1 MGDYCA
7 VFIHI
12 LNIECLNTEYA
23 HSARLTYG
31 QGTGNGPLSDWTFS
45 CFNSIIPSVPEKM
58 SVCLKGAP
66 LMHGHFSEL

>member
-31 QGTGNGPLSDWTFS
+31 QGTENGPLSDRTFS
-45 CFNSIIPSVPEKM
+45 CFKSIIGVPEKM
-58 SVCLKGAP
+58 SVCLKGA
-66 LMHGHFSEL
+66 LLIHGHFSEL